1 MTELLASAKPVTPP
15 LRRLERKRRGW
26 IVWLALFAVA
36 AGGGVYW
43 QATREVPAIPITA
56 ATVERGSVRDF
67 VTSVAAG
74 RVAGKQE
81 AAIRADFAGKV
92 LVLHHRRGDVV
103 AAGEPLV
110 TYDPAEL
117 EDRVRVAESAVL
129 VARAQLRQ
137 AQQGSANMETNLVRT
152 RRLAA
157 SGALG
162 TAQLDDLEGQ
172 AKTLARTVEAARAAI
187 AQAAANVELSRTA
200 LTRAVVRAPFAGTVL
215 ATRVEVGETTA
226 PGAPLVDF
234 ADVSTLHVDAEVDE
248 ADLGRLRV
256 GLAADISLD
265 AFPGERI
272 RGQLADIAPSVARDP
287 RGGRSVAVEV
297 ALPADARLRVGM
309 SADVDVIVAVQ
320 ESALFVPPNA
330 VLGRGAER
338 SVFVVDKGIAH
349 KRPVE
354 VGISTWEAVEIRS
367 GVAEGDAVVASL
379 SSGAVT
385 DGAAVTLRNGD
396 GP

>member
-1 MTELLASAKPVTPP
+1 MTELLAPAKPVAPP

-26 IVWLALFAVA
+26 IVWLVVLASA

-43 QATREVPAIPITA
+43 QSTREVPAIPISA
-56 ATVERGSVRDF
+56 AKVERGSVRDF

-74 RVAGKQE
+74 RVAGRQE

-92 LVLHHRRGDVV
+92 LIVHHRRGDVV

-110 TYDPAEL
+110 TFDTAEL
-117 EDRVRVAESAVL
+117 QDRVRLAESAVG

-137 AQQGSANMETNLVRT
+137 AEQGSANMETNVART
-152 RRLAA
+152 RRLAE
-157 SGALG
+157 SGSVG
-162 TAQLDDLEGQ
+162 TAQLDELEGQ
-172 AKTLARTVEAARAAI
+172 AKTLARAVDAARAGI
-187 AQAAANVELSRTA
+187 AQAAANVEVARTA

-234 ADVSTLHVDAEVDE
+234 ADVSELHVDAEVDE
-248 ADLGRLRV
+248 ADLGRLRT
-256 GLAADISLD
+256 GLPADISLD

-272 RGQLADIAPSVARDP
+272 RGRLADIAPSVTRDP
-287 RGGRSVAVEV
+287 RGGRSVAVDV
-297 ALPADARLRVGM
+297 ALPADPRLRVGM

-320 ESALFVPPNA
+320 ESTLFVPPNA

-338 SVFVVDKGIAH
+338 SVFVVQDGVAH

-354 VGISTWEAVEIRS
+354 VGISTWEAVEIRN

-385 DGAAVTLRNGD
+385 DGAVVTLRNGD